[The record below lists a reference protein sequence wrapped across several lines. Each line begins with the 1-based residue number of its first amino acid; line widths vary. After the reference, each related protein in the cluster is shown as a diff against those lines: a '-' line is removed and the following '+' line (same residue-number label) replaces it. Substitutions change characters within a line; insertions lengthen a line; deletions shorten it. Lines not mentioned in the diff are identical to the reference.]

1 MRRPWEDLMY
11 DPTAALPVTE
21 LLGLERRITE
31 AVRPSLDES
40 ALIDRCLSG
49 DDVAFDEIVE
59 RYQDMVFNLSYR
71 LLGRHEEAVDL
82 TQEVF
87 LQVYRKLATF
97 RRDAALR
104 TWIYR
109 IVINRAK
116 NRQRWWKRRMGEM
129 TAIPIEEAE
138 ASGRLASSGKWGS
151 SAPANGAQIPP
162 DEALERKEIGQILR
176 RAIDRL
182 PFDHRTILLL
192 KEIEGLSY
200 EEIGTTLDLPLGT
213 VKSRLARARKSLRD
227 DLDPELFGFSE
238 EV

>member
-1 MRRPWEDLMY
+1 MY
-11 DPTAALPVTE
+11 DPTAALPVSE
-21 LLGLERRITE
+21 ILGLERRVSE
-31 AVRPSLDES
+31 SARPSLDES
-40 ALIDRCLSG
+40 ALIARCLSG
-49 DDVAFDEIVE
+49 DDVAFDEIVQ

-71 LLGRHEEAVDL
+71 LLGGHDEAVDL
-82 TQEVF
+82 AQEVF
-87 LQVYRKLATF
+87 LQVYRKLSTF

-116 NRQRWWKRRMGEM
+116 NRQRWWKRRIGEM
-129 TAIPIEEAE
+129 TAMPIEEAE
-138 ASGRLASSGKWGS
+138 ASGRLSRTPHWSSIL
-151 SAPANGAQIPP
+151 PVNGAQVAP
-162 DEALERKEIGQILR
+162 DEALERKEIGEILR
-176 RAIDRL
+176 KAIDRL

-200 EEIGTTLDLPLGT
+200 EEIGATLDLPLGT

-238 EV
+238 DE